1 MGGHEFEYG
10 NDTKIYWGDN
20 TATFTKYT
28 IIPRVTSYGVITDID
43 MFDLDG
49 DSANELVITRGGGHD
64 NYIHFYNGWYI
75 QVITLKN
82 KIATDAS
89 TTFIENNKYL
99 PAVPDNQQ
107 WIPWLRVGDV
117 DNNGKPDLF
126 SVRCSPIQAVRW
138 ELQNK
143 KLIRI
148 Y

>member
-1 MGGHEFEYG
+1 M
-10 NDTKIYWGDN
+10 
-20 TATFTKYT
+20 A
-28 IIPRVTSYGVITDID
+28 
-43 MFDLDG
+43 DLDG
-49 DSANELVITRGGGHD
+49 DNVNEVIVNRTGFE
-64 NYIHFYNGWYI
+64 NFYNGWYI
-75 QVITLKN
+75 QVLTLKN

-107 WIPWLRVGDV
+107 WIPWLRFGDV
-117 DNNGKPDLF
+117 DNNGKIDLF
-126 SVRCSPIQAVRW
+126 SVRCSPIQPVRW